1 MIREDMPM
9 HNRSMTE
16 RKPPGLD
23 FETWIDRQI
32 RTARERGE
40 FDDLPGTGK
49 PLPELGNEDE
59 LSWVKKYV
67 EREGLSTE
75 ALLPPAV
82 QLRKEI
88 ERLPDTVAELRSED
102 AVRELVAELNLRIVD
117 WLRAPSG
124 PRVKVAPVDVEETVR
139 RWRERRRAA
148 AAESEAVSPSG
159 GRADGD
165 TGESTEAGVSGGRR
179 SGRARAWLR
188 GLVRGGGGRE
198 SNPPDRVARPR
209 RF

>member
-1 MIREDMPM
+1 MIRKEMPV
-9 HNRSMTE
+9 HNRVMTE
-16 RKPPGLD
+16 RRPPGMD

-40 FDDLPGTGK
+40 LDDLPGTGK
-49 PLPELGNEDE
+49 PLPDLGNESE

-88 ERLPDTVAELRSED
+88 DRLPDTVAELRSEQ
-102 AVRELVAELNLRIVD
+102 AVREQVGELNLRIAE

-124 PRVKVAPVDVEETVR
+124 PRVKVAPVDVEEVVR
-139 RWRERRRAA
+139 RWRDRRAA
-148 AAESEAVSPSG
+148 VAEAEAQSASSSAE
-159 GRADGD
+159 RADTDG
-165 TGESTEAGVSGGRR
+165 TTEPAST
-179 SGRARAWLR
+179 
-188 GLVRGGGGRE
+188 GGGGR
-198 SNPPDRVARPR
+198 SGPR
-209 RF
+209 TWWRRLGAWRRRTGIEPA

>member
-1 MIREDMPM
+1 MIRKETPV
-9 HNRSMTE
+9 HNRVMTE
-16 RKPPGLD
+16 RKPPGMD
-23 FETWIDRQI
+23 FESWIDRQI

-40 FDDLPGTGK
+40 LDDLPGTGK
-49 PLPELGNEDE
+49 PLPDLGNESE

-88 ERLPDTVAELRSED
+88 ERLPETLDELRSEQ
-102 AVRELVAELNLRIVD
+102 AVREQVGELNLRIAE

-124 PRVKVAPVDVEETVR
+124 PRVKVAPVDVEEVVR
-139 RWRERRRAA
+139 RWRDRRAA
-148 AAESEAVSPSG
+148 AAETESAPLAE
-159 GRADGD
+159 RADAEGAFEPAATGD
-165 TGESTEAGVSGGRR
+165 GRR
-179 SGRARAWLR
+179 SGGPRTWWRR
-188 GLVRGGGGRE
+188 LVRGGGGRE